1 MKSSKLF
8 AALSLA
14 LCFLILSG
22 CSSPLSSLDLP
33 PLPTPTLAPTATPAP
48 TYVPKVTP
56 TPVPTA
62 TPVPTP
68 TPAPTPTPEPT
79 PVPTPTPIPGSPV
92 LRTEGMTL
100 PEDMLENNIA
110 SLRGWIY
117 VDSGTITEVRGAI
130 LNASGTAV
138 DESVFYNDS
147 ASFGL
152 AGTINAELAFAPLV
166 PGDYTY
172 TLTVT
177 AVNAVATV
185 TETLAEQPFTVYAQA
200 DAQKLYADI
209 GSYTAKRTT
218 DTDNEALIWN
228 FFIDALG
235 SPYGAAAI
243 LANVEVESL
252 CTPER
257 VHGDL
262 SDDAAFSKS
271 YTAQVDAGQI
281 SRDAFLYN
289 LPAEGYGTAYG
300 LCQWTGDRKAGL
312 YDYAVE
318 NAGSVGG
325 LTTQCQYIMYEL
337 GETYPSLLEILVN
350 STDYA
355 AATREFCYT
364 YEQADLVGSR
374 TTLAKGYL
382 DKYAS

>member
-1 MKSSKLF
+1 M
-8 AALSLA
+8 
-14 LCFLILSG
+14 
-22 CSSPLSSLDLP
+22 
-33 PLPTPTLAPTATPAP
+33 
-48 TYVPKVTP
+48 
-56 TPVPTA
+56 
-62 TPVPTP
+62 
-68 TPAPTPTPEPT
+68 
-79 PVPTPTPIPGSPV
+79 PTPTPIPGAPV

-100 PEDMLENNIA
+100 PEDMLQNNIA

-138 DESVFYNDS
+138 QESAFSNDT

-152 AGTINAELAFAPLV
+152 AGTINAELQFAPLV

-185 TETLAEQPFTVYAQA
+185 TETLAEQPFTVYAQE

-209 GSYTAKRTT
+209 DSYSAKHTT

-252 CTPER
+252 CTPQR

-262 SDDAAFSKS
+262 ADDAAFSKS

-281 SRDAFLYN
+281 DRDGFIYN
-289 LPAEGYGTAYG
+289 LPGEGYGTAYG

-312 YDYAVE
+312 YDFAVE
-318 NAGSVGG
+318 NQNSVGD
-325 LTTQCQYIMYEL
+325 LTTQCQYIMHEL
-337 GETYPSLLEILVN
+337 NETYPSLLEILIN

-364 YEQADLVGSR
+364 YEQADLTGSR